1 MKGGLY
7 VDNGQVVFLLLT
19 LMVCYDLVELFE
31 VKKRF
36 IRASR
41 SFNHLFYNT
50 SRETNSDEL
59 TSANKK
65 VEHYE
70 RQIRSNKLK
79 FMLKMLTKFVIE
91 CVTRAAEYPIVI
103 LDLCLIIF
111 AVCLWF
117 HRPKRV

>member
-1 MKGGLY
+1 M
-7 VDNGQVVFLLLT
+7 DNGQVVFLLLT
-19 LMVCYDLVELFE
+19 LMMCYDLVELFE

-36 IRASR
+36 TRASR
-41 SFNHLFYNT
+41 SFNHLFFDT
-50 SRETNSDEL
+50 SREANSDEL

-70 RQIRSNKLK
+70 RQIRSIKLK

-91 CVTRAAEYPIVI
+91 CVTRAADYPIAI
-103 LDLCLIIF
+103 LDFCLIIF